1 MDESFSNFWEVTKS
15 VFIPLEVTESVARQI
30 FNCGWKARDRE
41 VQELRDDFEDVMQK
55 YEVLEA
61 NDISDGLDDDDMNHG
76 ET

>member
-41 VQELRDDFEDVMQK
+41 VAELTLERDELQFQ
-55 YEVLEA
+55 
-61 NDISDGLDDDDMNHG
+61 ISDTNAELSERD
-76 ET
+76 